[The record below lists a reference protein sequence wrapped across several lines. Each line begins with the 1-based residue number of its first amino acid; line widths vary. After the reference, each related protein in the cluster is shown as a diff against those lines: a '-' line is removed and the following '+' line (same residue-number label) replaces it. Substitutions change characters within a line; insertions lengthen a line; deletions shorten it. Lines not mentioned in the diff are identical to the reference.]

1 MSEGPDI
8 KESFLPV
15 DLPPFV
21 KWPGGKAGELKK
33 IRLALPESRPA
44 RFLEP
49 FLGGGAI
56 LLSLDASIPAMANDI
71 CPELINLFYGGAE
84 DENSLKSEL
93 MLLGQAWDEFHSVK
107 NRLVEISKDLMAGS
121 ISDAGAASHVEQA
134 SSSKLDNL
142 PDLRAE
148 FLVRLRADVPKKLER
163 IRKLQIQHNRNL
175 PLNEFVANLEG
186 SLRSTFYMAVRTRYN
201 RARVAGMF
209 DAKRNADFFFLREY
223 SYASMFR
230 FNSKSEFNVPYGGIS
245 YNKKSFISK
254 VDYLFSE
261 KMRKR
266 LTNTQF
272 STVDFEDFFKM
283 AEPTSS
289 DFVFVD
295 PPYDTDFS
303 DYDGRSFVGGDQ
315 IRLAAVL
322 ESLRSRVM
330 VVIGDTPFIRE
341 LYPESKWNVQSD
353 DMLYKWTI
361 KERNQ
366 RDTKH
371 LTITN
376 YEPAVSGSDFAFSS
390 RRLAASR

>member
-71 CPELINLFYGGAE
+71 CPELIDLFYGGAE

-121 ISDAGAASHVEQA
+121 ISDAGAARHVEQA

-230 FNSKSEFNVPYGGIS
+230 FNSKGEFNVPYGGIS

-266 LTNTQF
+266 LTNTEF

-322 ESLRSRVM
+322 ESLPSRVM

-376 YEPAVSGSDFAFSS
+376 YEPAVPGSDFAFSS